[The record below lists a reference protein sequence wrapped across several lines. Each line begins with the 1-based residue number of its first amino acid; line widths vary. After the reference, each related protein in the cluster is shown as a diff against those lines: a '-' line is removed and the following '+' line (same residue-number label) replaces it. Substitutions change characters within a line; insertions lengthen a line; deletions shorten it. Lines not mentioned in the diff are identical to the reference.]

1 MYDEI
6 IKKLELIKDDDS
18 PIEIRLY
25 DHKNSRVAYKRLT
38 YKEFFNIAAVLS
50 VIKWMDIGG
59 KQMDIKE
66 FQNKS
71 TRTINHDLTTEQLI
85 SNMCM
90 GISGETGEVIDII
103 KKYLYQGHELNKE
116 HVTEELGD
124 VMFYITN
131 LATLLGI
138 DMQDVL
144 QNNVDKLLKR
154 YPDGF
159 DINKS
164 VNR

>member
-1 MYDEI
+1 
-6 IKKLELIKDDDS
+6 
-18 PIEIRLY
+18 
-25 DHKNSRVAYKRLT
+25 
-38 YKEFFNIAAVLS
+38 
-50 VIKWMDIGG
+50 
-59 KQMDIKE
+59 MDIKE

-71 TRTINHDLTTEQLI
+71 IRTINHDLTTEQLI

-90 GISGETGEVIDII
+90 GISGESGEVIDII
-103 KKYLYQGHELNKE
+103 KKHLYQGHELDKE
-116 HVTEELGD
+116 HLTEELGD

>member
-1 MYDEI
+1 MYEEV
-6 IKKLELIKDDDS
+6 IKKLESMKNEDS

-25 DHKNSRVAYKRLT
+25 DHKNSRVAYKQLT
-38 YKEFFNIAAVLS
+38 YKEFLNIAAVLS
-50 VIKWMDIGG
+50 VIKWMDIGER
-59 KQMDIKE
+59 QMEIKE
-66 FQNKS
+66 FQNRS
-71 TRTINHDLTTEQLI
+71 TRTINCDLTTEQVI

-103 KKYLYQGHELNKE
+103 KKHLYQGHKLNKE
-116 HVTEELGD
+116 HLIEELGD
-124 VMFYITN
+124 VMFYVAN

-154 YPDGF
+154 YPNGF
-159 DINKS
+159 SKEKS

>member
-1 MYDEI
+1 MCEEI
-6 IKKLELIKDDDS
+6 LKKLELIKNEES
-18 PIEIRLY
+18 PIEIRLF
-25 DHKNSRVAYKRLT
+25 DCKNSRVAYKKLT
-38 YKEFFNIAAVLS
+38 YKEFLIIVAVLS
-50 VIKWMDIGG
+50 VIRWMDIGG
-59 KQMDIKE
+59 KKMDIKE

-71 TRTINHDLTTEQLI
+71 IRTINHDLTTEQLI

-90 GISGETGEVIDII
+90 GISGESGEVIDII
-103 KKYLYQGHELNKE
+103 KKHLYQGHELDKE
-116 HVTEELGD
+116 HLTEELGD

>member
-1 MYDEI
+1 MDLDYIKNIISTLEYAELSIDEMYS
-6 IKKLELIKDDDS
+6 LIDAFKQE
-18 PIEIRLY
+18 IEI
-25 DHKNSRVAYKRLT
+25 
-38 YKEFFNIAAVLS
+38 
-50 VIKWMDIGG
+50 
-59 KQMDIKE
+59 
-66 FQNKS
+66 
-71 TRTINHDLTTEQLI
+71 
-85 SNMCM
+85 
-90 GISGETGEVIDII
+90 ETGEVIDII

-154 YPDGF
+154 YPNGF
-159 DINKS
+159 EKEKS

>member
-1 MYDEI
+1 MKDRQDIEFPIAIRLIDLKAGRVSHKKLTYDEFLKVVAALGTI
-6 IKKLELIKDDDS
+6 NW
-18 PIEIRLY
+18 IE
-25 DHKNSRVAYKRLT
+25 V
-38 YKEFFNIAAVLS
+38 
-50 VIKWMDIGG
+50 GG

-71 TRTINHDLTTEQLI
+71 TRTINHALTTEQLI

-103 KKYLYQGHELNKE
+103 KKHLYQGHDLNKE
-116 HVTEELGD
+116 HLTEELGD

-131 LATLLGI
+131 LATLVGI
-138 DMQDVL
+138 DMQEVL

-154 YPDGF
+154 YPNGF
-159 DINKS
+159 DKEKSINRK
-164 VNR
+164 

>member
-6 IKKLELIKDDDS
+6 IKKLESIKNEES
-18 PIEIRLY
+18 PIEIRLF
-25 DHKNSRVAYKRLT
+25 DSKNSRVAYKKLT
-38 YKEFFNIAAVLS
+38 YKEFLSIVAVLS
-50 VIKWMDIGG
+50 VIRWVDIGG
-59 KQMDIKE
+59 KKMDIKE
-66 FQNKS
+66 FQNKA

-90 GISGETGEVIDII
+90 GISGESGEVIDII
-103 KKYLYQGHELNKE
+103 KKHLYQGHELNKE
-116 HVTEELGD
+116 HLTEELGD

-144 QNNVDKLLKR
+144 KNNIDKLLKR
-154 YPDGF
+154 YPNGF

-164 VNR
+164 INR

>member
-1 MYDEI
+1 MSDKPNE
-6 IKKLELIKDDDS
+6 EF
-18 PIEIRLY
+18 PIAIRLF
-25 DHKNSRVAYKRLT
+25 DCKNSRVAYKKLT
-38 YKEFFNIAAVLS
+38 YKEFLSIVAVLS
-50 VIKWMDIGG
+50 VIRWMDIGG
-59 KQMDIKE
+59 KKMDIKE

-71 TRTINHDLTTEQLI
+71 IRTINHDLTTEQLI

-90 GISGETGEVIDII
+90 GISGESGEVIDII
-103 KKYLYQGHELNKE
+103 KKNLYQGHELDKE
-116 HVTEELGD
+116 HLTEELGD